1 MKQAL
6 SRAALP
12 LPHWLSSHFFS
23 FVPAGALQKKFRELT
38 LASFYACC
46 CLFHKMIAFL
56 IP

>member
-1 MKQAL
+1 
-6 SRAALP
+6 
-12 LPHWLSSHFFS
+12 
-23 FVPAGALQKKFRELT
+23 LQKKLRERM